1 MRLDQRDLCHN
12 LRYHARTMTSRHHT
26 TSATLLIVCLL
37 FFFSTV
43 IPAVAEVS
51 PDGGN
56 EQPPTTP
63 ETGAPLEIK
72 TRISTFEYRIEGR
85 PDPFLPF
92 ITERSTRH
100 EDPNEI
106 VEENKILT
114 GMQLFEP
121 SQLTLVALMAT
132 TEADKFAMVQDF
144 TGKGYI
150 IKVGTKIGR
159 RGVVSEIT
167 SNRVIIEETAKTRS
181 GQTLTNKIAMVLK
194 KEGEE

>member
-1 MRLDQRDLCHN
+1 MLRDNFSSLFIAMIF
-12 LRYHARTMTSRHHT
+12 RSHAPFCVV
-26 TSATLLIVCLL
+26 LLLGGLL
-37 FFFSTV
+37 FVS
-43 IPAVAEVS
+43 AGSSVA
-51 PDGGN
+51 
-56 EQPPTTP
+56 QPPDEAQTEAVSTDP
-63 ETGAPLEIK
+63 ADPLHIK
-72 TRISTFEYRIEGR
+72 QRTSTFQYRIEGR

-92 ITERSTRH
+92 LTERSTRN

-106 VEENKILT
+106 VEENQVLT

-132 TEADKFAMVQDF
+132 GTDRFAMVQDF

-159 RGVVSEIT
+159 RGEVVEIT
-167 SNRVIIEETAKTRS
+167 PNRVLIEETARTRG